1 MARRKRHPGHIQYR
15 GGAARVRLCV
25 GGRRHTF
32 TIRTTDRSEAERFA
46 ASKFAE
52 LSAYARR
59 GDTPTDE
66 RMSELLAKF
75 EAEVLPTLAPG
86 AAGAYEDS
94 LKPIRS
100 FFVELQRD
108 QRVTDVRTKDVRAFV
123 SWRRVHRIG
132 GGTVKNRTIAKDRAV
147 LHRIFDFALEHELR
161 EGNPVAR
168 VEVAKSDAF
177 EPVILDD
184 AQYERLIAAC
194 QGRPMLQLYVT
205 VLGEA
210 GLRSDSEALHL
221 RFEDVDLERGMLRVV
236 SGRED
241 EKGQKHRTK
250 SGRTRYVPMTARL
263 RTAMREHFTRYR
275 FAAIDGQPVPWVFHH
290 ETTRCHA
297 VAGER
302 INALYDGFKAAADRA
317 KLPAALRQHDLR
329 HRRVTTWLAAG
340 KAAHLVQQAM
350 GHSDIRTT
358 LAYYHFV
365 PEHLRTLV
373 DELPDVEALREL
385 A

>member
-1 MARRKRHPGHIQYR
+1 VARRKRHPGHIQYR
-15 GGAARVRLCV
+15 GGSARVRLCV
-25 GGRRHTF
+25 DGTYHSF
-32 TIRTTDRSEAERFA
+32 TLRTSDHGEAERFA
-46 ASKFAE
+46 TSKYNE

-59 GDTPTDE
+59 GETP
-66 RMSELLAKF
+66 SEMRVNALLTQF

-94 LKPIRS
+94 LKPLRT
-100 FFVELQRD
+100 FFVDELRD
-108 QRVTDVRTKDVRAFV
+108 PRVTDIKTKDVRAFV
-123 SWRRVHRIG
+123 SWRRVHRVG

-147 LHRIFDFALEHELR
+147 LHRIFDFALEHEMR

-184 AQYERLIAAC
+184 AQYEKLLGSC
-194 QGRPMLQLYVT
+194 EDRPMLALYVLL
-205 VLGEA
+205 LGES
-210 GLRSDSEALHL
+210 GVRSDSEALHL
-221 RFEDVDLERGMLRVV
+221 RWEDVDLERGALRIV
-236 SGRED
+236 SGRNEGA
-241 EKGQKHRTK
+241 KRHRTK
-250 SGRTRYVPMTARL
+250 SGKTRYVPMTTRL
-263 RTAMREHFTRYR
+263 RAAMREHFALYR
-275 FAAIDGQPVPWVFHH
+275 FSAFDGEPVAWVFHH
-290 ETTRCHA
+290 LVTRCHQK
-297 VAGER
+297 AGQR
-302 INALYDGFKAAADRA
+302 VNSFYDGFKKAAERA

-365 PEHLRTLV
+365 PEHLRSLV
-373 DELPDVEALREL
+373 DEIPPVEALRQL